1 MKIGKIKNLAKYLSI
16 KANFGVLPWRNKSI
30 DSSMISIITVL
41 QTEQM
46 LISAQWKPCRPDFDE
61 TQTMYQ
67 SFINLYPTN
76 VPQFSFIEIWLYIA
90 VNEWVARRHLK
101 ALGMPHFLG
110 TGSHYYDNEHYRFL
124 VLPRFG
130 LDIEKVFIRH
140 GRKFHVKT
148 AFTLASYVVSNRF
161 L

>member
-1 MKIGKIKNLAKYLSI
+1 
-16 KANFGVLPWRNKSI
+16 
-30 DSSMISIITVL
+30 
-41 QTEQM
+41 
-46 LISAQWKPCRPDFDE
+46 
-61 TQTMYQ
+61 
-67 SFINLYPTN
+67 
-76 VPQFSFIEIWLYIA
+76 
-90 VNEWVARRHLK
+90 
-101 ALGMPHFLG
+101 MPHFLG

-161 L
+161 LYVKSARNELARDRLCELFAFGSSRMSSPARQLATDPLHFSTISF